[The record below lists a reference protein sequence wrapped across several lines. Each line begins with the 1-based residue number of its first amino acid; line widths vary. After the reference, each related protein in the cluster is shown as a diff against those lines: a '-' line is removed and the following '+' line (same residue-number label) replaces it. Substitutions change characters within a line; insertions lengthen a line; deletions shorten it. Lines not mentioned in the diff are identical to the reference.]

1 MPPSPGG
8 GDSFPANGGIWMPG
22 AGGYSE
28 EQGAGVDHGRE
39 QNSGESM
46 KLPWKHYLKNFF
58 V

>member
-1 MPPSPGG
+1 
-8 GDSFPANGGIWMPG
+8 MPG